1 MLDGMASEALNGLKQ
16 SPRLYLTD
24 DVMILLYV
32 DDLRIFSNSR
42 KTKKKGGEVKEKLK
56 RNTGW

>member
-1 MLDGMASEALNGLKQ
+1 MLDGMASEALYGLKQ

-42 KTKKKGGEVKEKLK
+42 KKKKVREVKEKLK